1 MSKLSER
8 LARAVEGRYEILD
21 ELGRGGMS
29 MVFEARDVRHDRTV
43 AVKVLLPELAASV
56 GAQRFLREIEIAA
69 GLVHPH
75 ILPLYD
81 SGDAEGLLYH
91 VTPCVEGETLR
102 DRLTRERYLSIEEAV
117 RITAEV
123 ADALDFAHA
132 HDVIHRDIKPENVL
146 LSRRHA
152 LITDFGIARAITLGG
167 GERLT
172 ETGMAVGTPAYMSPE
187 QARGEAVLD
196 GRTDIYSLACL
207 TYEMLAGEAPLAGRS
222 PQITMTRRQNESPTS
237 LTLLRDTV
245 PEPLDGVVLKALSR
259 LPADRYATASQYG
272 DAIQLGAGMMSGA
285 YASVS
290 TPGTLIPVAGTT
302 KQTTAVN
309 AHAAAP
315 GKLTFWEELKRRKV
329 YNVGVVY
336 LAAAF
341 GALGFLANLTELYG
355 GTAWFKWLPVALLA
369 GFPISLFLAWT
380 FEISR
385 EGMRRTGAYTAATR
399 RDRRWPLISR
409 RALFAVLVIGVLS
422 VVFALVLR
430 FVVQSP

>member
-1 MSKLSER
+1 MPKLRDR
-8 LARAVEGRYEILD
+8 LTRAVEGRYEILD

-29 MVFEARDVRHDRTV
+29 MVFQARDVRHDRTV

-81 SGDAEGLLYH
+81 SGEAEGLLYH

-102 DRLTRERYLSIEEAV
+102 DRLKRERYLSIEEAV

-123 ADALDFAHA
+123 ADALDFAHTR
-132 HDVIHRDIKPENVL
+132 DILHRDIKPENVL

-196 GRTDIYSLACL
+196 GRSDIYSLACL

-222 PQITMTRRQNESPTS
+222 PQVTMARRQSESPTS
-237 LTLLRDTV
+237 LSLLRETV
-245 PEPLDGVVLKALSR
+245 PEVLDAVVLKALAR
-259 LPADRYATASQYG
+259 LPADRYPTAGQYG
-272 DAIQLGAGMMSGA
+272 DAVQLASGMGSGA
-285 YASVS
+285 HAGVS
-290 TPGTLIPVAGTT
+290 TPGLVAAAAVIS
-302 KQTTAVN
+302 QTTAVTET
-309 AHAAAP
+309 ADRA
-315 GKLTFWEELKRRKV
+315 GKLSFLEELKRRKV
-329 YNVGVVY
+329 LNVTTVY
-336 LAAAF
+336 LM
-341 GALGFLANLTELYG
+341 
-355 GTAWFKWLPVALLA
+355 TAWVVVEASRALLEDLNLDGMHGYVWVVAGLGLPIAVALA
-369 GFPISLFLAWT
+369 WLFEVT
-380 FEISR
+380 R
-385 EGMRRTGAYTAATR
+385 EGVRRTGTFEVAAATNP
-399 RDRRWPLISR
+399 RWPLISR
-409 RALFAVLVIGVLS
+409 RALRVVVVIAALY
-422 VVFALVLR
+422 VVFEAVRRLLIAP
-430 FVVQSP
+430 S

>member
-1 MSKLSER
+1 VSKLSER

-102 DRLTRERYLSIEEAV
+102 DRLKRERYLSIEEAV
-117 RITAEV
+117 RITVEV

-222 PQITMTRRQNESPTS
+222 PQITMARRQSESPTS

-245 PEPLDGVVLKALSR
+245 PEVLDAVVLKALSR
-259 LPADRYATASQYG
+259 LPADRYPTASQYG
-272 DAIQLGAGMMSGA
+272 DAVQLGAGMMSGA

-290 TPGTLIPVAGTT
+290 TPGLMPAATATT
-302 KQTTAVN
+302 QTRAVN
-309 AHAAAP
+309 QAAA
-315 GKLTFWEELKRRKV
+315 GSRKLTFLEELKRRKV
-329 YNVGVVY
+329 LNVVTVYLMTAWVVVEATTELMKVLKVSGMDGY
-336 LAAAF
+336 VWLAAA
-341 GALGFLANLTELYG
+341 L
-355 GTAWFKWLPVALLA
+355 
-369 GFPISLFLAWT
+369 GFPIAVALAWL

-385 EGMRRTGAYTAATR
+385 EGVRRTGTFEVAAATNK
-399 RDRRWPLISR
+399 RWPLISR
-409 RALFAVLVIGVLS
+409 RALLVVAGIASLYVVLEVVRRVFFAS
-422 VVFALVLR
+422 A
-430 FVVQSP
+430 